1 MKKIL
6 PLFILFIL
14 AAAGIVTAQTDANF
28 MAGEQAFNAGNYI
41 GAVDNYSKYI
51 GTFQNGI
58 PAYVTKLHSYDT
70 ATAYEK
76 NTLFAG
82 FVVHH
87 DWAIACY
94 KRGLANV
101 KNRKT
106 SEAERDFDMA
116 IQIDSKFP
124 DPYFE
129 KGLLMKDE
137 NKDAACKYINKA
149 LMMGDTSK
157 LAKQI
162 YISNFCSMTGI
173 DYAVKGKTE
182 ISTRQY
188 AEALKNFDIA
198 LSYCYDSASY
208 YAYKGI
214 AYEELGKPDS
224 ALAEYAFAIHIDS
237 NSYLGYYRRA
247 LAYEKAQKYDSAFK
261 DLTRV
266 LVLNP
271 KFAEGYIHHASD
283 CENLNMSD
291 AALYD
296 YQQILRLKPN
306 EGVAWYKIGL
316 NRKENGLEACSYFEK
331 AVELGYED
339 AQSYADDCKK
349 EEARK
354 ALK

>member
-6 PLFILFIL
+6 PLFLFFAL
-14 AAAGIVTAQTDANF
+14 GYAGMISAQSNGSF
-28 MAGEQAFNAGNYI
+28 IAGEQAFSAGNYI

-51 GTFQNGI
+51 GTFQNDI

-76 NTLFAG
+76 STLFPG

-101 KNRKT
+101 KNRKPAD
-106 SEAERDFDMA
+106 AERDFDMA

-124 DPYFE
+124 EPYYE
-129 KGLLMKDE
+129 KGLLVKDE
-137 NKDAACKYINKA
+137 NKDAGCKFINKA

-157 LAKQI
+157 AARQI
-162 YISNFCSMTGI
+162 YINNFCWMSGVS
-173 DYAVKGKTE
+173 YAVKGKAE
-182 ISTRQY
+182 IAAKQF

-208 YAYKGI
+208 YACKGI
-214 AYEELGKPDS
+214 AFDELGNSDS
-224 ALAEYAFAIHIDS
+224 ALSEYTFAIHIDS

-247 LAYEKAQKYDSAFK
+247 LTYEKVQKYDSAFK

-271 KFAEGYIHHASD
+271 KFAEAYIHHASD
-283 CENLNMSD
+283 CENLNMPD

-296 YQQILRLKPN
+296 YQQIIRLKPN
-306 EGVAWYKIGL
+306 EGVAWYKIGV
-316 NRKENGLEACSYFEK
+316 NRKGNGLEACSYFEK
-331 AVELGYED
+331 ALELGYDD
-339 AQSYADDCKK
+339 AQGYVDDCKK

-354 ALK
+354 NLK